1 MHELFPLTA
10 GLLLG
15 ALLGLV
21 RPSLRLWVGAAC
33 AIALGFLAT
42 LISGEYK
49 ASWDYLLFDIPLV
62 AACAFLGMLVARRVR
77 RAGMQ
82 EVVRR

>member
-21 RPSLRLWVGAAC
+21 RPSLRPSVAVIGSIL
-33 AIALGFLAT
+33 LGFTAT
-42 LISGEYK
+42 LISGEFK
-49 ASWDYLLFDIPLV
+49 ASWEYLLFDIPLV
-62 AACAFLGMLVARRVR
+62 AVCAFLGMQVARRVR
-77 RAGMQ
+77 G
-82 EVVRR
+82 VPSSRRT

>member
-21 RPSLRLWVGAAC
+21 RPSLRPAAGAAG
-33 AIALGFLAT
+33 AIALGVLAT
-42 LISGEYK
+42 LISGEFRT
-49 ASWDYLLFDIPLV
+49 SWDYLLFDIPLV
-62 AACAFLGMLVARRVR
+62 AVCAFLGMLVARRLRGVPAR
-77 RAGMQ
+77 R
-82 EVVRR
+82 